1 MIQRWSLRIISL
13 LALLLPSFAAEPSL
27 LDQGFRQMYNLEF
40 DQAHASFQ
48 QWEQLHPEDPMG
60 PVSDAAAYSFAEFDR
75 LHILQS
81 EFFTD
86 DAGFLNR
93 RKLSGDPAIKKK
105 FEDALAKSQ
114 QLADRALVL
123 APGDENA
130 MFAAIL
136 RCGLHADYLALI
148 EKSYLASLKEVKT
161 GRIMAEK
168 LLAGNPKHYDTYLA
182 IGLENYLLSLKP
194 APVRWF
200 LQLGGAKIDKDAGLA
215 KLRITAAKGRF
226 LQPYAR
232 LLLAVAALRD
242 KNRPLAKALLAGLSK
257 EFPRNRLYTEELARL
272 Q

>member
-1 MIQRWSLRIISL
+1 MHQRRILHTLWIL
-13 LALLLPSFAAEPSL
+13 MAALPLFAAESSL

-40 DQAHASFQ
+40 DQAHTTFRR
-48 QWEQLHPEDPMG
+48 WEQLHPEDPMG
-60 PVSDAAAYSFAEFDR
+60 PVSEAAAYSFAEFDR

-81 EFFTD
+81 EFFTND
-86 DAGFLNR
+86 EGFLNR
-93 RKLSGDPAIKKK
+93 RKLVADPVVKKK
-105 FEDALAKSQ
+105 FEDALARSK
-114 QLADRALVL
+114 QLADRALAR

-136 RCGLHADYLALI
+136 RCGLRADYLTLI

-168 LLAGNPKHYDTYLA
+168 LLAGDPKHYDTYLA
-182 IGLENYLLSLKP
+182 IGLENYLLSLRS
-194 APVRWF
+194 APVRWI
-200 LQLGGAKIDKDAGLA
+200 LQLGGAKIDKEAGLA
-215 KLRITAAKGRF
+215 KLRLTAAHGRF

-242 KNRPLAKALLAGLSK
+242 KNRPLARELLAGLSK

-272 Q
+272 K